1 MSDPDTS
8 AQTGTIQQ
16 FYEALLKSDA
26 YSAKNLTLFQDNVLK
41 DLLPFVAKH
50 MPFYRGKLAPVFR
63 GDGSYNPANWS
74 KLPILTAAELR
85 NNRESFRPTEL
96 PASHGA
102 VARYVSSGST
112 GRATAFYRSALS
124 EVAQNAAHNRHY
136 RAFNLD
142 PQRNLAMIRAFDT
155 TLARSRPV
163 PADRSKIPWTAEWFA
178 GGPPGIIHRLTV
190 FTPVARQVEWLCG
203 LGEVYLNT
211 FPSNA
216 LAIARHVARHPEGK
230 PHLLAILTAG
240 EPLTEEIRR
249 QCSEHLGCSCI
260 DLFSNAECGVIACDC
275 PLGNVMHVQ
284 SELCRVEILNRN
296 DKPVRQGA
304 WGRLIVTPLYNFA
317 MPLIRYDTGDLVRAA
332 GPCICGRNHL
342 AIERG
347 MGRPSNM
354 FYLPRKNWFRPE
366 LDTAM
371 MEVLL
376 ANNKWQLLQTGAT
389 TFALRY
395 MPKNSDGKIDM
406 RKLRAVL
413 NRALGPATALEIQP
427 VAALG
432 PASSGKFM
440 AISNRHQLP
449 TYSGLMSTSL
459 TTRSQ

>member
-8 AQTGTIQQ
+8 GQTGTIQQ

-26 YSAKNLTLFQDNVLK
+26 YSAKNLILFQDNVLK

-50 MPFYRGKLAPVFR
+50 VPFYRERLASVFR
-63 GDGSYNPANWS
+63 NDGSYNPENWS
-74 KLPILTAAELR
+74 RLPILTATELR

-112 GRATAFYRSALS
+112 GKATAFYRSALS
-124 EVAQNAAHNRHY
+124 DVAQNAAFYRHY
-136 RAFNLD
+136 RMFNLE

-178 GGPPGIIHRLTV
+178 GGPPGIIHQLTV
-190 FTPVARQVEWLCG
+190 FTPVANQVEWLRG
-203 LGEVYLNT
+203 LGKIYLNT

-216 LAIARHVARHPEGK
+216 LAIARHVARNPGTKPE
-230 PHLLAILTAG
+230 LLAILTAG

-249 QCSEHLGCSCI
+249 QCAEHLDCFCI

-275 PLGNVMHVQ
+275 PQGRVMHVQ

-296 DKPVRQGA
+296 NKPARQGA
-304 WGRLIVTPLYNFA
+304 WGRLIITPLYNFA

-332 GPCICGRNHL
+332 APCSCGRNHL
-342 AIERG
+342 ALERD

-354 FYLPRKNWFRPE
+354 LYLPQKKWFRPE
-366 LDTAM
+366 FDTAM

-376 ANNKWQLLQTGAT
+376 DNSRWQLVQISVSA
-389 TFALRY
+389 FELRY
-395 MPKNSDGKIDM
+395 VPKNTDRNIDA
-406 RKLRAVL
+406 RRLRTVL
-413 NRALGPATALEIQP
+413 KKALGPATAIEINP

-440 AISNRHQLP
+440 ATSNRHQLP
-449 TYSGLMSTSL
+449 S
-459 TTRSQ
+459 